1 MNELMLMKLNA
12 VVVYQS
18 SMCIKEDNSGPRNI
32 KGDNSGPRN
41 IKGDNSGPR
50 NIKGDNSRE
59 IIICVGLVSF
69 VI

>member
-41 IKGDNSGPR
+41 IKGDNS
-50 NIKGDNSRE
+50 RE